1 MERPATF
8 TQEAADLPRSP
19 GGGDG
24 LHLISGPQV
33 PYSCVWI
40 PRLDENVVFSS
51 PLNLK
56 LTNFSCKGPDSV
68 FWLRGLP
75 AYIPVSNSATAGKA
89 AINGKEI
96 KEHGW
101 VQ

>member
-1 MERPATF
+1 MWF
-8 TQEAADLPRSP
+8 
-19 GGGDG
+19 
-24 LHLISGPQV
+24 
-33 PYSCVWI
+33 
-40 PRLDENVVFSS
+40 FSS

-68 FWLRGLP
+68 FGFEGHD
-75 AYIPVSNSATAGKA
+75 YHIPVLNSATAGKA

-101 VQ
+101 VPVKL